1 MDRDDSS
8 SSYLISRRVSRGGGD
23 RAAKSTGE
31 LPRTGGFG
39 EFGKKRGSENGKYK
53 IRSLTHSL
61 KSELTKQIRLWKKT
75 QR

>member
-1 MDRDDSS
+1 M
-8 SSYLISRRVSRGGGD
+8 VGD

-31 LPRTGGFG
+31 LYRAGGFG
-39 EFGKKRGSENGKYK
+39 EFGKKRGSGNGKYK

-61 KSELTKQIRLWKKT
+61 ESELTKQIRLLKKK